1 MILEKEIVNPLLSK
15 LNKELTEAVDKINN
29 IDSYK
34 SGVLKINI
42 SEALTAAEHIIIDNV
57 IEAHTNTPLLIDVI
71 KDSYYKHETNGVSY
85 FNDTRAW
92 LIEKV
97 LTGQITEP
105 DIFFIEAKINRALN
119 MVMRG
124 DWKSA
129 QSEMLN
135 NVTVEGPYTQ
145 EIADKM
151 NGDIANYILTE
162 Y

>member
-1 MILEKEIVNPLLSK
+1 MILTKNISSPLLPK
-15 LNKELTEAVDKINN
+15 LNTEFSDINKFN
-29 IDSYK
+29 HIESYK
-34 SGVLKINI
+34 SGVLKIDV
-42 SEALTAAEHIIIDNV
+42 SEALTEAEELELDNIILN
-57 IEAHTNTPLLIDVI
+57 HTNTPLLIDVI
-71 KDSYYKHETNGVSY
+71 KNSYYKHETNGVSY

-105 DIFFIEAKINRALN
+105 DIFFIEAKIDRALN
-119 MVMRG
+119 MIMRG

-135 NVTVEGPYTQ
+135 NVTVEGAYTQ

-151 NGDIANYILTE
+151 NGDISNYILTQ